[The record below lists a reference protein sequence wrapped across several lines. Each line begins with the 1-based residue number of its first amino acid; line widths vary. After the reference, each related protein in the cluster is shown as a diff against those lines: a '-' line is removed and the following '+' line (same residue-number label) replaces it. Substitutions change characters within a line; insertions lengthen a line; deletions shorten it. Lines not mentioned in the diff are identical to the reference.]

1 MLTVRTI
8 SMLTA
13 TSMLALAATPALAGE
28 PYVGVSVGATLQQKS
43 NDRGTFTSTV
53 PATAAFPAIASGT
66 PLTLE
71 TRFKTGFNIA
81 GQAGYRFD
89 NGFRVEAEVG
99 YSENDVK
106 RHNNLTVGGTNID
119 AVDVAVLTRGVPAA
133 ANPTVGTVIGNGGKG
148 RLRNFSVFGNAYY
161 DFNREGSLQPY
172 IGGGLGVQEAK
183 VRYQPSD
190 VPVANGK
197 KAVFA
202 YQLMAGV
209 TYKISPSFEVFGQYN
224 YRSSDRANIPLSIV
238 PATFD
243 VQNKASVLSLGM
255 RIPLGAK

>member
-8 SMLTA
+8 SMLAA
-13 TSMLALAATPALAGE
+13 TSTLALAATPAMAGE

-43 NDRGTFTSTV
+43 NDRGTFTSAV

-89 NGFRVEAEVG
+89 NGFRVEAEVA

-119 AVDVAVLTRGVPAA
+119 ALDVAVLTRGVPAA
-133 ANPTVGTVIGNGGKG
+133 ANPRVGAVIGNGGKG
-148 RLRNFSVFGNAYY
+148 RARNFSVFANAYY

-172 IGGGLGVQEAK
+172 IGAGLGVQQAK
-183 VRYQPSD
+183 IRYQPSD

-197 KAVFA
+197 KSVFA
-202 YQLMAGV
+202 YQLIAGL
-209 TYKISPSFEVFGQYN
+209 TYKISPGMEVFGQYN
-224 YRSSDRANIPLSIV
+224 YRSSDRVNIPLSIV

-243 VQNKASVLSLGM
+243 VQNKASVLSLGL

>member
-1 MLTVRTI
+1 M
-8 SMLTA
+8 
-13 TSMLALAATPALAGE
+13 LAATSLMALSAPALAGE

-43 NDRGTFTSTV
+43 KDRGTFTATV

-66 PLTLE
+66 PVELE
-71 TRFKTGFNIA
+71 TRFKTGFNVS
-81 GQAGYRFD
+81 GYAGYRLD

-119 AVDVAVLTRGVPAA
+119 ALDVAVLTRGVPAA
-133 ANPTVGTVIGNGGKG
+133 ANPTVGTVIGNGGTG
-148 RLRNFSVFGNAYY
+148 RLRNWSIFGNAYY

-190 VPVANGK
+190 VAVASGK

-202 YQLMAGV
+202 YQLMAGA
-209 TYKISPSFEVFGQYN
+209 TYKISPSFELFGQYN

-243 VQNKASVLSLGM
+243 VQNKASVVSLGM